1 LPQPGITAVLLGLV
15 TLQPHG
21 RHQHPLPSA
30 VKKAIL
36 VLAACVDVSLLA
48 AAWQT
53 WSGATA

>member
-1 LPQPGITAVLLGLV
+1 MLLGLV